1 MVCVLKSYHSCIH
14 LFSERNQLSEQ
25 YIIESLTRGLHVLS
39 QFDPEHPSLSMT
51 DLIKRTGIKKATM
64 YRILTT
70 LEHAGYLEHNPE
82 TRQYRPSLRVLSLG
96 FTALSR
102 LDLRQ
107 LARPYLEQLAETL
120 ELTASLTILD
130 GLDVV
135 YIDRVRN
142 REIVGVVL
150 GLGSRI
156 PANCSSMGK
165 AMLAF
170 LPQDE
175 LDSLLNNATLSPC
188 TPQSMADLESFRRDL
203 ERVREE
209 EVAFNIDELAMGLR
223 AVAAPIFDRSGR
235 AVAAINVSG
244 SRALVSEER
253 LRNELASEIR
263 KVAHQISQ
271 LQSQ

>member
-1 MVCVLKSYHSCIH
+1 
-14 LFSERNQLSEQ
+14 LSEQ
-25 YIIESLTRGLHVLS
+25 YIIESLTRGLYVLS

-51 DLIKRTGIKKATM
+51 DLIKLTDIKKATM
-64 YRILTT
+64 YRILMT
-70 LEHAGYLEHNPE
+70 LEHSGYLEYDPE
-82 TRQYRPSLRVLSLG
+82 TRQYRPSIRVLSLG

-107 LARPYLEQLAETL
+107 LARPYLERLAETL
-120 ELTASLTILD
+120 ELTASLSILD

-156 PANCSSMGK
+156 SAHCSSMGK

-170 LPQDE
+170 LPQAE
-175 LDSLLNNATLSPC
+175 LDSRLNGVSLSPC
-188 TPQSMADLESFRRDL
+188 TPQSVTELEIFRQDLD
-203 ERVREE
+203 RVREE
-209 EVAFNIDELAMGLR
+209 EVAFNIDELATGLR
-223 AVAAPIFDRSGR
+223 AVAAPIFDRNGR

-244 SRALVSEER
+244 SKALVSEER
-253 LRNELASEIR
+253 LRNELAAEIR